1 MANVEQVSIPMDS
14 PDPLTQESVDESA
27 STTQEAQTT
36 PEADNADRA
45 PAEDEANV
53 ATEATPEQPDEAA
66 PSLEIQEQA
75 ADLLTQAGLDMA
87 QLQTEFDS
95 SGELSE
101 ESFAK
106 LDEAGFPRQ
115 LVDNYIAGVS
125 ALNAQNEAFIQNVAY
140 DSVGGQDQYQA
151 MTKWAEANM
160 SADEITAY
168 NTAIT
173 SMDRGQATL
182 AVAGLSAKYHSVVG
196 REGTTVQGSSGSTQ
210 AGDVYET
217 KTTMLADLASN
228 EYRTSP
234 SFRAQVEAKVARSM
248 ERHGGSIPT

>member
-1 MANVEQVSIPMDS
+1 MADVEQASIPMDS
-14 PDPLTQESVDESA
+14 PDPLVESEVNEG
-27 STTQEAQTT
+27 TTQEAQTT
-36 PEADNADRA
+36 PDADAATRA
-45 PAEDEANV
+45 PADDEANV
-53 ATEATPEQPDEAA
+53 ATETTPEVPDEAA
-66 PSLEIQEQA
+66 QSLEIQEQA
-75 ADLLTQAGLDMA
+75 ADLLTQAGLDMS

-95 SGELSE
+95 NGELSE
-101 ESFAK
+101 ESLTK
-106 LDEAGFPRQ
+106 LEEAGFPRQ

-125 ALNAQNEAFIQNVAY
+125 ALNSQNEAYIQSVAY
-140 DSVGGQDQYQA
+140 DAVGGQDQYAA

-160 SADEITAY
+160 TADEITAY
-168 NTAIT
+168 NSAIT

-182 AVAGLSAKYHSVVG
+182 AVAGLSAKYHSAVG
-196 REGTTVQGSSGSTQ
+196 REGTTVQGSSGATQ

-248 ERHGGSIPT
+248 ERHGGTIPS

>member
-1 MANVEQVSIPMDS
+1 MADVTQVSTPMVT
-14 PDPLTQESVDESA
+14 PDPLVQESESNE
-27 STTQEAQTT
+27 STTQEAQAT
-36 PEADNADRA
+36 PSVDNATSA
-45 PAEDEANV
+45 PTTDEANV
-53 ATEATPEQPDEAA
+53 ATDTTTESDEAA
-66 PSLEIQEQA
+66 PNLEIQEQA
-75 ADLLTQAGLDMA
+75 ANLLTQAGLDMA

-95 SGELSE
+95 NGELSE

-125 ALNAQNEAFIQNVAY
+125 ALNVQNETFIQNVAY
-140 DSVGGQDQYQA
+140 DSVGGQDQYQV

-168 NTAIT
+168 NAAIT

-182 AVAGLSAKYHSVVG
+182 AVAGLSAKYHSAVG
-196 REGTTVQGSSGSTQ
+196 REGTTVQGSSGATQ

-217 KTTMLADLASN
+217 KTTMLADLAST

-234 SFRAQVEAKVARSM
+234 SFRAQVETKVARSM